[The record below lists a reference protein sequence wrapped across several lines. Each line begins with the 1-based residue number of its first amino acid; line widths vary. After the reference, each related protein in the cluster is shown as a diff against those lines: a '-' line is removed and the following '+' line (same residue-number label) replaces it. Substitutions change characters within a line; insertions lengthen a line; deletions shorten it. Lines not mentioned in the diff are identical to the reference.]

1 MKLLNTLYLGALI
14 GFPMFLAT
22 LASENVQTTWL
33 AISVFL
39 IGLYIQ
45 GWWAMLFIDAMAS
58 DPTKVR

>member
-22 LASENVQTTWL
+22 LASENVQTSWL

-45 GWWAMLFIDAMAS
+45 GWWAMLFIDAMSS